1 MVPKPPNAGV
11 KFGQR
16 HRLAREA
23 KAGPTT
29 SRQRQITSGRRIL
42 GALPEQNAV
51 SARAAP
57 SSRNGARSYR
67 EPSSGAKGGADAAS
81 GRNSDVAMMDK
92 ARDTFIRRF
101 IEKNSNFIG
110 ELDPSMAALPFPAQ
124 VKYLKEHL
132 DSRYNGDHI
141 RFFNDLQ
148 GDEQDLRL
156 KASVQVRESINPLV
170 TYGVPHSQMQDGY
183 ETARQKHKQQIERVL
198 LSARSEQKQSDL
210 PYYNRTKGTISDY
223 GSFSSWAKYRQ
234 LNATAMLN
242 R

>member
-1 MVPKPPNAGV
+1 
-11 KFGQR
+11 
-16 HRLAREA
+16 
-23 KAGPTT
+23 
-29 SRQRQITSGRRIL
+29 
-42 GALPEQNAV
+42 
-51 SARAAP
+51 
-57 SSRNGARSYR
+57 
-67 EPSSGAKGGADAAS
+67 
-81 GRNSDVAMMDK
+81 MMDK

-210 PYYNRTKGTISDY
+210 PYYNRTKGTRSDY